1 MSDLDEDKKRNK
13 LGYQR
18 ISIACAHCRRRK
30 IRCVLAD
37 GDDQNRCQ
45 NCIRLRKEC
54 IFYPVDQQNAIDNQ
68 SQSSMRGSSDATQL
82 SGPSPSPQELN
93 TGRPFERIHQF
104 GSLPSLPSNAP
115 PFNNSPVPLDPSDAY
130 AAQGGPPH
138 QRVMHDGFNVDAG
151 RMSAAQYAFQMQ
163 NNVRPPWEHSSPIR
177 SQSQNT
183 ERSTNEMSAPHWRSS
198 GLQAQFSPFPV
209 EQTEMS
215 HSGSTPAYAYAPS
228 HPQTW
233 PISPSHMA
241 GQSAYASLQDSVQQP
256 YNPNNS
262 MYAPQPHLMGAH
274 QQYAGFDI
282 QRSASHPPVL
292 SVPVSTSMGQ
302 FQQPPHPYMFQQHSS
317 AIDSP
322 LPQHGF
328 STPWN
333 SGTAAS
339 SASQQDPSPS
349 STREQSGSKR
359 SR

>member
-68 SQSSMRGSSDATQL
+68 SQSSMRGSSDATQM

-93 TGRPFERIHQF
+93 AGRPFERIHQF

-115 PFNNSPVPLDPSDAY
+115 PFNNSPIHMESSDAY
-130 AAQGGPPH
+130 TAQGVPGH
-138 QRVMHDGFNVDAG
+138 QRVMHDGFNVDASRIG
-151 RMSAAQYAFQMQ
+151 AAQYAFQMQ
-163 NNVRPPWEHSSPIR
+163 NNVRPPWEQSSPIR

-209 EQTEMS
+209 EHTEMS
-215 HSGSTPAYAYAPS
+215 QAGSTPNYAYAPT

-233 PISPSHMA
+233 PISPSHMT
-241 GQSAYASLQDSVQQP
+241 GQSPYASMQDSGQQP
-256 YNPNNS
+256 YNPNNA
-262 MYAPQPHLMGAH
+262 MYASQPQLMGAH
-274 QQYAGFDI
+274 QQYASFDM
-282 QRSASHPPVL
+282 QRSASHPPIL
-292 SVPVSTSMGQ
+292 SAPVSTAMPA
-302 FQQPPHPYMFQQHSS
+302 FQQSPHPYMFQQQGS

-322 LPQHGF
+322 VPQHGF
-328 STPWN
+328 STPWQQGN
-333 SGTAAS
+333 AMSGPP
-339 SASQQDPSPS
+339 QQDTSPS